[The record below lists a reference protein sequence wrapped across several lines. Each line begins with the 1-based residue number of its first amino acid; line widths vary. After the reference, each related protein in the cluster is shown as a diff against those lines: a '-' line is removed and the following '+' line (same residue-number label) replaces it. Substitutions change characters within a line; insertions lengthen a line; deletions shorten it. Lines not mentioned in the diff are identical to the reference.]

1 MQRRDLIEL
10 AIAVAVVA
18 AVAVFGT
25 FVEKGALRDGIIR
38 LCAVGLYAMSLN
50 MLVGYT
56 GMLSFGHA
64 MFYGV
69 GAYAFCLLVKS
80 GAMGIPLALV
90 LALLITGA
98 VATIVGT
105 VCVRTTRVYFSFIT
119 LAIGMLFYSTVVAW
133 NSFTGGEQGLSG
145 IPRQPFFGID
155 LNSPFQYLMVS
166 VILFVVGVLVLRH
179 ILNSP
184 FGASL
189 RMIRD
194 NPQRCV
200 FLGINVLRV
209 KLIAFVISSV
219 FAALGGVLMSLYVS
233 GAYPNFAYWTTSGE
247 GLFMITL
254 GGVNVFL
261 GPAFGAGMLL
271 ALESVVNEHT
281 SHHGIVL
288 GTVIL
293 VVALGLRKG
302 LLEFMVEHFRQAR
315 SGRVPPPA
323 EAECRAEVAANAP
336 AAPLVTIVGERR

>member
-1 MQRRDLIEL
+1 MQRRDLVEL
-10 AIAVAVVA
+10 AIAVAVIA
-18 AVAVFGT
+18 AVAVFGS

-64 MFYGV
+64 MFYGL

-90 LALLITGA
+90 LSLGITA
-98 VATIVGT
+98 IVAAIVGM

-145 IPRQPFFGID
+145 IPRKPFFGID

-166 VILFVVGVLVLRH
+166 VILFVSSVLVLRR

-200 FLGINVLRV
+200 FLGIDVLRV
-209 KLIAFVISSV
+209 KLVAFVISAV

-233 GAYPNFAYWTTSGE
+233 GAYPNFAYWTMSGE
-247 GLFMITL
+247 GLFMIML
-254 GGVNVFL
+254 GGANVFL
-261 GPAFGAGMLL
+261 GPAFGAGLLL
-271 ALESVVNEHT
+271 ALESQVNEHT

-288 GTVIL
+288 GVVIL

-302 LLEFMVEHFRQAR
+302 LLEFVVERLRHAR
-315 SGRVPPPA
+315 TR
-323 EAECRAEVAANAP
+323 RAQTAAPVARGGDSATP
-336 AAPLVTIVGERR
+336 AAPLATVAGERK